1 MLYEILK
8 HIRNFFPDEEHQKSG
23 VFVVEGGAIHPFPN
37 LSKGQYVL
45 IEGSALND
53 GIWNDDLSKL
63 EDETFTGTIT
73 PLKIPKEFLNLV
85 AEIESYQ
92 ANAKPS
98 EYVSESFGGYSYTK
112 ARTASGNVASWQSA
126 FGTRLNAWRKI

>member
-8 HIRNFFPDEEHQKSG
+8 HIRNFFPDLDHQIAGTFTVKDGS
-23 VFVVEGGAIHPFPN
+23 IDPFPVVSAN
-37 LSKGQYVL
+37 QYVL

-53 GIWNDDLSKL
+53 GIIQLSCASL
-63 EDETFTGTIT
+63 EDEIFTGTIT
-73 PLKIPKEFLNLV
+73 PLKIPREFLNLV

-92 ANAKPS
+92 ENYKVSPFT
-98 EYVSESFGGYSYTK
+98 SESFGGYSYTRATNAK
-112 ARTASGNVASWQSA
+112 GKMLSWQDS